1 MESKSKE
8 DEAILVLAK
17 TWGIDVHP
25 VKKGRTFTF
34 KHRSIE
40 GSFPA
45 QVIEEAG
52 IKVIRKRTQY
62 SEEEITLEFYEV
74 EDEKPMN
81 DSEFVLAIYHL
92 GKMVGRAK
100 R

>member
-1 MESKSKE
+1 MERSSK
-8 DEAILVLAK
+8 DEAILSLAK

-25 VKKGRTFTF
+25 VNKSRTFTF
-34 KHRSIE
+34 KHQSIE
-40 GSFPA
+40 GVFPA
-45 QVIEEAG
+45 QVIEDAG
-52 IKVIRKRTQY
+52 IKVTRKRTQY
-62 SEEEITLEFYEV
+62 SEEEITLEFLEV